1 MYRKKWMDVWSSFMC
16 VWSCLWC
23 QDHAGIC
30 CMLTLKTACQKW
42 RLLTFSEI
50 FYRRSIIYTTEALFT
65 GKYAV
70 GESWVI
76 YQCRSWITVIAIAV
90 IARIGEPFKGSNVP
104 FMSHFVNEWMIMKA
118 SLPLHRASVHTE
130 HYGHYTPLRYTLK
143 ISVKPVFMPRCVRY
157 CHLHD
162 EPVTHCLCT
171 VTLTGALRDRK
182 LPTYFSC
189 HGICPWC
196 PCIYQCDSDDWH
208 PL

>member
-1 MYRKKWMDVWSSFMC
+1 VC

-42 RLLTFSEI
+42 RLLTFSEM

-104 FMSHFVNEWMIMKA
+104 FMSHFVNELMIMKA
-118 SLPLHRASVHTE
+118 VCHCIGHLSTLNIMGTTRHWGTLWKLALSQYLCPDVWDIVIIMMSLSLTA
-130 HYGHYTPLRYTLK
+130 
-143 ISVKPVFMPRCVRY
+143 CV
-157 CHLHD
+157 
-162 EPVTHCLCT
+162 
-171 VTLTGALRDRK
+171 
-182 LPTYFSC
+182 
-189 HGICPWC
+189 
-196 PCIYQCDSDDWH
+196 Q
-208 PL
+208 